1 MNDKYEREELQQ
13 ALELDALLDTWQAG
27 RSAAARGDAKLSSQ
41 DTAFAHQLVQL
52 AQTTEPEPD
61 FVVRLENQ
69 LRWAAR
75 QGAAASRRE
84 AAPFRRMFWQ
94 ELIDA
99 FTGRRVLMTAGA
111 LAIVAALVI
120 IVWPLLDAPGTNGT
134 GDDTRI
140 AVVPTDTATPSGDLS
155 IEADIAEDDSVG
167 TPGIEEIAPV
177 SPEAPLT
184 ETREAIAAIT
194 PTLDPASLPKLPAL
208 SGGVMG
214 LGGGGAGGPGLGGG
228 GDSMPGFENRLEN
241 AQFNLNTTLPVT
253 SAPGTVYQY
262 QQADPSIE
270 KVREIAARFGFT
282 GEIYYDAWYDKA
294 LQDPEFGWPGPRTYT
309 MFNGALFFNAA
320 GNSFSYFD
328 NSMMTPGSFLQS
340 MPYEQGVPIALDW
353 ATERGFLDF
362 PYEMVKSP
370 FGEEVAFYRVI
381 NGLRHT
387 TPELSI
393 SVMENGQVLSAYY
406 LPFDAYTVV
415 GDYPLLSAE
424 AAWQLVQTEPD
435 YQTVSVSLYP
445 DPATVLP
452 MPAPDPRYRSW
463 YRTYRDGDPIALYAY
478 PQIFLPVTEGAPV
491 VLRTNEF
498 FLTGD
503 PALLD
508 QIAAATDQNLRITGI
523 IVGNTVYAQNILVSG
538 FELVDPI
545 QEWQFREGFIRRAE
559 DGQLFLDTNQGETI
573 LIPNAPDDLAEGEHV
588 SVSGPIIEPG
598 DPYPVFDWT
607 NMDRV
612 VEAEFI
618 PEEEFIF
625 PTPVPITQVN
635 IDQVELV
642 YYYTFVNDPEFD
654 GPGQDWFQLA
664 WRFSGVTDTGELVE
678 ITVQA
683 AVPDFVEPPATP
695 IP

>member
-1 MNDKYEREELQQ
+1 MNDKHEREELQQ

-27 RSAAARGDAKLSSQ
+27 RSAAARGEAKLSSQ
-41 DTAFAHQLVQL
+41 DTAFARQLVQL

-84 AAPFRRMFWQ
+84 AAPPRRMFWQ
-94 ELIDA
+94 ELMDA

-120 IVWPLLDAPGTNGT
+120 IAWPLLDAPGTNDT
-134 GDDTRI
+134 GDDIPI
-140 AVVPTDTATPSGDLS
+140 AVVPIDTATPFGDLS
-155 IEADIAEDDSVG
+155 TEADMAEDGS
-167 TPGIEEIAPV
+167 TPGVQEIAPL
-177 SPEAPLT
+177 SPEAPPT

-194 PTLDPASLPKLPAL
+194 PTIDPASLPKLPAL
-208 SGGVMG
+208 SSGGVTGM
-214 LGGGGAGGPGLGGG
+214 GGGGAGGPGLGGG
-228 GDSMPGFENRLEN
+228 ADTMLGFENRLEN
-241 AQFNLNTTLPVT
+241 AQFNLNTTLPDT
-253 SAPGTVYQY
+253 SPPGTVYQY
-262 QQADPSIE
+262 QQTDPSIE
-270 KVREIAARFGFT
+270 RVREIAARFGFT
-282 GEIYYDAWYDKA
+282 GEIYYDAWYDKV

-309 MFNGALFFNAA
+309 MFDGALFFSAS

-328 NSMMTPGSFLQS
+328 NGMITPGSFLQS

-362 PYEMVKSP
+362 PYEIVRSP

-387 TPELSI
+387 LPELSV

-406 LPFDAYTVV
+406 LPYDVYTAV
-415 GDYPLLSAE
+415 GEYPLLSAE
-424 AAWQLVQTEPD
+424 AAWQMAQAEPD
-435 YQTVSVSLYP
+435 NQTVFVSIYP
-445 DPATVLP
+445 DPATLP
-452 MPAPDPRYRSW
+452 AVPTPDSRYRSW
-463 YRTYRDGDPIALYAY
+463 YRTYRDGDPIALYTY
-478 PQIFLPVTEGAPV
+478 PQTYLPVTEGAPA

-498 FLTGD
+498 FLTGEQ
-503 PALLD
+503 ALLD
-508 QIAAATDQNLRITGI
+508 QIAAATDQNFRITGT
-523 IVGNTVYAQNILVSG
+523 IVGDTVYAQNILVSG

-559 DGQLFLDTNQGETI
+559 DGQVFLDTIQGETI
-573 LIPNAPDDLAEGEHV
+573 LIPNAPDDLGDGEQV
-588 SVSGPIIEPG
+588 GVSGPIIEPG
-598 DPYPVFDWT
+598 EPYPVFDWT

-612 VEAEFI
+612 VEFEPI
-618 PEEEFIF
+618 PEEAFVF

-635 IDQVELV
+635 IDRVELI
-642 YYYTFVNDPEFD
+642 YTYTFVSDPEFD
-654 GPGQDWFQLA
+654 GPGEDWLQLA

-683 AVPDFVEPPATP
+683 VAPEFIQPVPTP
-695 IP
+695 MP

>member
-1 MNDKYEREELQQ
+1 MNDKHEREELQQ

-27 RSAAARGDAKLSSQ
+27 RSAAAHGEAKLSSQ
-41 DTAFAHQLVQL
+41 DTAFARQLVQL

-84 AAPFRRMFWQ
+84 AAPPRRMFWQ
-94 ELIDA
+94 ELMDA
-99 FTGRRVLMTAGA
+99 FTGRRVLLTAGA

-120 IVWPLLDAPGTNGT
+120 IVWPLLDAPGTNNT

-140 AVVPTDTATPSGDLS
+140 AVAPTDAATPFGDLS
-155 IEADIAEDDSVG
+155 TGTDMAEEDNVG
-167 TPGIEEIAPV
+167 TLGVPETTPI
-177 SPEAPLT
+177 SPDVPPT

-194 PTLDPASLPKLPAL
+194 PTPDLASLPKLPTMNG
-208 SGGVMG
+208 SGMLGM
-214 LGGGGAGGPGLGGG
+214 GGGGGGSGGAA
-228 GDSMPGFENRLEN
+228 DSMPLFENRLEN
-241 AQFNLNTTLPVT
+241 AQFNLSTTLPD
-253 SAPGTVYQY
+253 APASGTVYHY
-262 QQADPSIE
+262 QQTDPSIE
-270 KVREIAARFGFT
+270 RVREIAARFGFT
-282 GEIYYDAWYDKA
+282 GGIYYDAWYDKA
-294 LQDPEFGWPGPRTYT
+294 LENPEIGWPGPRTYS
-309 MFNGALFFNAA
+309 MFDGALFFNVI

-328 NSMMTPGSFLQS
+328 NSVITPGSFLQP

-381 NGLRHT
+381 NGWRHT
-387 TPELSI
+387 LPELSV

-406 LPFDAYTVV
+406 LPFDVYTAV

-424 AAWQLVQTEPD
+424 AAWQLAQTEPD

-445 DPATVLP
+445 DPTTVLP
-452 MPAPDPRYRSW
+452 VPTPDPRYRSW
-463 YRTYRDGDPIALYAY
+463 YRLYQDGDPIALYAY
-478 PQIFLPVTEGAPV
+478 PQVFLPVTEGEPV

-503 PALLD
+503 QALLD
-508 QIAAATDQNLRITGI
+508 QIAAATDQNLRITGT
-523 IVGNTVYAQNILVSG
+523 IVGDTVYAQSILVSG

-545 QEWQFREGFIRRAE
+545 QEWQSREGFIRRAE
-559 DGQLFLDTNQGETI
+559 DGQVFLDTTQGETI
-573 LIPNAPDDLAEGEHV
+573 LIPNAPDDLGDGEHV
-588 SVSGPIIEPG
+588 GVSGPIIEPG

-607 NMDRV
+607 SMDRV
-612 VEAEFI
+612 VEFEFI

-635 IDQVELV
+635 IDRVELI

-683 AVPDFVEPPATP
+683 AAPEFVQPAPTP
-695 IP
+695 MP